1 MDSIQSFF
9 KRDWMNF
16 RELLEKLEHHLGSH
30 QVPLNSHARGIKDVF
45 ESTPLHPEFMTRFV
59 RALYQGNTCRT
70 LTDPVGRAASFDAL
84 APLRLERL
92 RAATTDV
99 DVHRLLDELCVAL
112 DEAFTQHP
120 ASKPPPTAPRIKRT
134 AEIIPF
140 DSFHRRRL
148 KTSA

>member
-1 MDSIQSFF
+1 
-9 KRDWMNF
+9 MNF

-30 QVPLNSHARGIKDVF
+30 QVPLNPHARGIKDVF

-59 RALYQGNTCRT
+59 RALYQVNTCRT
-70 LTDPVGRAASFDAL
+70 LTDPVDRAASLDAL

-92 RAATTDV
+92 RAASTDV
-99 DVHRLLDELCVAL
+99 DVHRLLDDLCVAL
-112 DEAFTQHP
+112 DEAFSQHP
-120 ASKPPPTAPRIKRT
+120 ASKPPPTALRIKRT

-140 DSFHRRRL
+140 DSFRRRRL